1 MAIMRRTRQETSAG
15 TTAVTERPPVR
26 AEQSSS
32 QSSSRSFSRSFSLA
46 RFGPVL
52 LLQAAHPRQAVLSA
66 AGVAAAAK
74 DDVFVTTRNYVFEF
88 DLTTW
93 GWIHLVFGIV
103 VAIVG
108 GAILAGQKWAL
119 VAGIELAMVSAL
131 LNFLWLLYYPAWAII
146 IIAFDIAVIWAL
158 STILGNRRH

>member
-1 MAIMRRTRQETSAG
+1 MSPSNTENAWADGIGIFAG
-15 TTAVTERPPVR
+15 A
-26 AEQSSS
+26 A
-32 QSSSRSFSRSFSLA
+32 
-46 RFGPVL
+46 L
-52 LLQAAHPRQAVLSA
+52 LTVGIFQFLE
-66 AGVAAAAK
+66 GVAAAAK

-93 GWIHLVFGIV
+93 GWIHLVFGIL

-119 VAGIELAMVSAL
+119 VAGIALAMVSAL
-131 LNFLWLLYYPAWAII
+131 MNFLWLPYYPAWAII

-158 STILGNRRH
+158 STILGSRRH

>member
-1 MAIMRRTRQETSAG
+1 MSPSNTENAWAEGIGIFAG
-15 TTAVTERPPVR
+15 A
-26 AEQSSS
+26 A
-32 QSSSRSFSRSFSLA
+32 
-46 RFGPVL
+46 L
-52 LLQAAHPRQAVLSA
+52 LVVGIFQFLE
-66 AGVAAAAK
+66 GVAAAAK

-103 VAIVG
+103 VAIIG

-119 VAGIELAMVSAL
+119 VAGVVVAMVSAL
-131 LNFLWLLYYPAWAII
+131 MNFVWLPYYPAWAIL

-158 STILGNRRH
+158 STMLGSRRH

>member
-1 MAIMRRTRQETSAG
+1 MSPSNTENAWAEGIGTFAG
-15 TTAVTERPPVR
+15 A
-26 AEQSSS
+26 A
-32 QSSSRSFSRSFSLA
+32 
-46 RFGPVL
+46 L
-52 LLQAAHPRQAVLSA
+52 LVVGIFQFLE
-66 AGVAAAAK
+66 GVAAAAK

-103 VAIVG
+103 VAIIG

-119 VAGIELAMVSAL
+119 VAGIVVAMISAL
-131 LNFLWLLYYPAWAII
+131 MNFVWLPYYPAWAIL

-158 STILGNRRH
+158 STMLGSRRH